1 MTTRKT
7 TNGYKVTI
15 ELDERCGDFS
25 DYDTGIF
32 CLKDVSRD
40 YKLPNDL
47 NLADWEIDYLING
60 LSLEDVD
67 DYYTDEDI
75 KRLDELKS
83 NKILVWLSFY
93 DYGGGCICVKDYDGH
108 HRGYDWIMILDK
120 WDEDRTKDIFERFNA
135 RLTGE
140 IYYVWIYEAKTFTS
154 EDGEQVKRWDFVDG
168 CGWFMSYEDAKNSI
182 PEFVGEFIDNTES
195 ERFDMYE

>member
-25 DYDTGIF
+25 DYDTGEF
-32 CLKDVSRD
+32 CFKDVSSD

-120 WDEDRTKDIFERFNA
+120 WDEDRAKDIFERFNA

-182 PEFVGEFIDNTES
+182 PEFVGELIDDTES

>member
-1 MTTRKT
+1 MTTRT
-7 TNGYKVTI
+7 TSNSYKVTI
-15 ELDERCGDFS
+15 ELDERCGNFS
-25 DYDTGIF
+25 DYDTGEF

-67 DYYTDEDI
+67 DYYTDEDV

-83 NKILVWLSFY
+83 NKILVWLTFY
-93 DYGGGCICVKDYDGH
+93 DYGGGCICVKNYEW
-108 HRGYDWIMILDK
+108 HRGYDGIMILDK
-120 WDEDRTKDIFERFNA
+120 WDEDIAKSVLEHFNA

-140 IYYVWIYEAKTFTS
+140 IYYVWIYESKTFTS
-154 EDGEQVKRWDFVDG
+154 EDGEQVKRWDYIDG
-168 CGWFMSYEDAKNSI
+168 VWWFMSYEDAKDSL
-182 PEFVGEFIDNTES
+182 PDYVGELIDDTES
-195 ERFDMYE
+195 ERFEMYE